1 MSNKPCMSR
10 SIGRLLGALG
20 LVAGLAGCV
29 GVAAP
34 VRSTG
39 YGYTCF
45 AGAYQCRL
53 GGQLPVGTQCT
64 CPGIGA
70 PSFGTVR

>member
-1 MSNKPCMSR
+1 MSNKPRMSR
-10 SIGRLLGALG
+10 SIGRLLGAI
-20 LVAGLAGCV
+20 AAAAALAGCT

-34 VRSTG
+34 VQSTG

-53 GGQLPVGTQCT
+53 GGQLPVGTECT
-64 CPGIGA
+64 CPGVGA
-70 PSFGTVR
+70 PSYGTVR